1 MQATHLHP
9 AQLLSTQAAR
19 TDKNRGFTA
28 DAVNNFSCNLTV
40 IQMLHRVVMLG
51 SLLAMASSHAR
62 ADDAL
67 VQLLQERSC
76 SGCHLAD
83 VDLVHADLRDAD
95 LSDAKLMRANL
106 GQAQLD
112 GADFSG
118 ADLSFTSLR
127 GASLRGANL
136 TGTRLFGTDLRDA
149 DLTGAQLTPNA
160 LDEAHWQGANGIS
173 AGIRSHAALHNAGV
187 EAFQAGRWSAAEQLF
202 SDAIRRESGEPLSWV
217 ARGIS
222 RSEQAK
228 DEIAAA
234 DFRYAAVIY
243 EEEGQT
249 TWALQLRKAAESIQ
263 GRRLKE
269 QSPGEGKGLGI
280 QLLNNTVAGLRMLA
294 PIAAKA
300 LIPMGLGF

>member
-1 MQATHLHP
+1 MLSA
-9 AQLLSTQAAR
+9 LLSMASTQAR
-19 TDKNRGFTA
+19 
-28 DAVNNFSCNLTV
+28 
-40 IQMLHRVVMLG
+40 
-51 SLLAMASSHAR
+51 AS
-62 ADDAL
+62 DAL
-67 VQLLQERSC
+67 IQVLQERSC
-76 SGCHLAD
+76 SGCRLAD
-83 VDLVHADLRDAD
+83 ADLVHADLRDAD

-112 GADFSG
+112 GADLSG

-136 TGTRLFGTDLRDA
+136 TGTRLYGTDLRDA
-149 DLTGAQLTPNA
+149 DLTGAQLNPNA
-160 LDEAHWQGANGIS
+160 LDEAHWQGASGIS

-202 SDAIRRESGEPLSWV
+202 SDAIRNQPGQPLSWV

-243 EEEGQT
+243 EQEGQA
-249 TWALQLRKAAESIQ
+249 TWAAQLRKAAETIQ

-269 QSPGEGKGLGI
+269 HSPGEGKGLGI

>member
-1 MQATHLHP
+1 
-9 AQLLSTQAAR
+9 
-19 TDKNRGFTA
+19 
-28 DAVNNFSCNLTV
+28 
-40 IQMLHRVVMLG
+40 
-51 SLLAMASSHAR
+51 
-62 ADDAL
+62 
-67 VQLLQERSC
+67 
-76 SGCHLAD
+76 
-83 VDLVHADLRDAD
+83 
-95 LSDAKLMRANL
+95 MRANL
-106 GQAQLD
+106 SQAQLD
-112 GADFSG
+112 RANLSG

-136 TGTRLFGTDLRDA
+136 TGSRLYGTDLREA
-149 DLTGAQLTPNA
+149 DLSGAQLSPKA
-160 LDEAHWQGANGIS
+160 LEEAHWQRAKGIANGT
-173 AGIRSHAALHNAGV
+173 RNHALLHNAGV
-187 EAFQAGRWSAAEQLF
+187 EAFQAGRWHEAEQLF
-202 SDAIRRESGEPLSWV
+202 GAAIDIGRNEPLSWV

>member
-1 MQATHLHP
+1 MKDSQCSLTTIQQLSGVVVLSA
-9 AQLLSTQAAR
+9 LLSITSTQV
-19 TDKNRGFTA
+19 K
-28 DAVNNFSCNLTV
+28 
-40 IQMLHRVVMLG
+40 
-51 SLLAMASSHAR
+51 AS
-62 ADDAL
+62 DAL
-67 VQLLQERSC
+67 IQLLQERRC
-76 SGCHLAD
+76 SGCRLAD
-83 VDLVHADLRDAD
+83 ADLVHADLRDAD

-112 GADFSG
+112 GADLSG

-136 TGTRLFGTDLRDA
+136 TGTRLYGTDLRDA

-160 LDEAHWQGANGIS
+160 LDEAHWQGASGIS
-173 AGIRSHAALHNAGV
+173 IGIRSHAALHNAGV

-202 SDAIRRESGEPLSWV
+202 SDAISKQPEEPLSWV

-243 EEEGQT
+243 EKAGQAI
-249 TWALQLRKAAESIQ
+249 WAAQLRKAAESIQ
-263 GRRLKE
+263 GRRMKE
-269 QSPGEGKGLGI
+269 QAPSEGKGLGI
-280 QLLNNTVAGLRMLA
+280 QLLNSTVTGLRMLA

>member
-1 MQATHLHP
+1 MLSA
-9 AQLLSTQAAR
+9 LLS
-19 TDKNRGFTA
+19 
-28 DAVNNFSCNLTV
+28 
-40 IQMLHRVVMLG
+40 
-51 SLLAMASSHAR
+51 MASTHAK
-62 ADDAL
+62 ASDAL
-67 VQLLQERSC
+67 IQALQERSC
-76 SGCHLAD
+76 RGCRLVDA
-83 VDLVHADLRDAD
+83 DLVHADLRDAD

-112 GADFSG
+112 GADLSG

-136 TGTRLFGTDLRDA
+136 TGTLLFGTDLRDA
-149 DLTGAQLTPNA
+149 DLTGAQLNPNA
-160 LDEAHWQGANGIS
+160 LDEAHWQGASGIS

-202 SDAIRRESGEPLSWV
+202 SDAIRRQPGEPLSWV
-217 ARGIS
+217 ARGIC

-228 DEIAAA
+228 DDIAAA

-243 EEEGQT
+243 EKEGQA
-249 TWALQLRKAAESIQ
+249 TWAVQLREAAESIQ
-263 GRRLKE
+263 ARHLKE

>member
-1 MQATHLHP
+1 MNDSECSLIRIQQLSGVMMLSA
-9 AQLLSTQAAR
+9 LLSMAGTQAKAS
-19 TDKNRGFTA
+19 DE
-28 DAVNNFSCNLTV
+28 L
-40 IQMLHRVVMLG
+40 IQV
-51 SLLAMASSHAR
+51 
-62 ADDAL
+62 
-67 VQLLQERSC
+67 LQERSC
-76 SGCHLAD
+76 RGCRLAD
-83 VDLVHADLRDAD
+83 ADLVHADLRDAD

-112 GADFSG
+112 GADLSG

-136 TGTRLFGTDLRDA
+136 TGTLLYGTDLRDA
-149 DLTGAQLTPNA
+149 DLTGAQLNPNA
-160 LDEAHWQGANGIS
+160 LDEAHWQGASGIS

-202 SDAIRRESGEPLSWV
+202 SDAISRQPGQPLSWV
-217 ARGIS
+217 ARGIC
-222 RSEQAK
+222 RGEQAK
-228 DEIAAA
+228 DDVAAA

-243 EEEGQT
+243 EKEGQA
-249 TWALQLRKAAESIQ
+249 TWAMQLRKAAESIQ

-269 QSPGEGKGLGI
+269 QSPNEGNGLGI
-280 QLLNNTVAGLRMLA
+280 QLLSNTIAGLRMLA

>member
-1 MQATHLHP
+1 MNNTECSLARIQKLSQVVMLSA
-9 AQLLSTQAAR
+9 LLSMASTQAR
-19 TDKNRGFTA
+19 
-28 DAVNNFSCNLTV
+28 
-40 IQMLHRVVMLG
+40 
-51 SLLAMASSHAR
+51 AS
-62 ADDAL
+62 DAL
-67 VQLLQERSC
+67 IQVLQERSC
-76 SGCHLAD
+76 SGCRLAD
-83 VDLVHADLRDAD
+83 ADLVHADLRDAD

-112 GADFSG
+112 GADLSG

-136 TGTRLFGTDLRDA
+136 TGTRLYGTDLRDA

-160 LDEAHWQGANGIS
+160 LDEAHWQGASGIS
-173 AGIRSHAALHNAGV
+173 VGIRSHAALHNAGV

-202 SDAIRRESGEPLSWV
+202 SDAISREPGEPLSWV

-228 DEIAAA
+228 DDVAAA

-243 EEEGQT
+243 EKEGQA
-249 TWALQLRKAAESIQ
+249 TWAVQLRKAAESIQ

-269 QSPGEGKGLGI
+269 QSPNEGNGLGI
-280 QLLNNTVAGLRMLA
+280 QLLNNTIAGLRMLA

-300 LIPMGLGF
+300 LIPLGLGF